1 MRDCIGET
9 QTDRINKT
17 RDIWNENGMQIT
29 IQGVES
35 AGHGMNQDTI
45 DVAAKSIDDVAFST
59 ELSDLSRLK
68 IEKEKILARELQK
81 AKSKEV
87 SKDAFDRSI

>member
-29 IQGVES
+29 IE
-35 AGHGMNQDTI
+35 
-45 DVAAKSIDDVAFST
+45 
-59 ELSDLSRLK
+59 
-68 IEKEKILARELQK
+68 
-81 AKSKEV
+81 
-87 SKDAFDRSI
+87 